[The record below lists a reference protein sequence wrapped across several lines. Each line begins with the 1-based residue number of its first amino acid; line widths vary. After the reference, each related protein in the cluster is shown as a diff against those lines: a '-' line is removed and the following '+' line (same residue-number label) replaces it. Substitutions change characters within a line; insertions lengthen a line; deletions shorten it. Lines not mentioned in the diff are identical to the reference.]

1 MNATTI
7 TSLTDRLG
15 SRALPEDHL
24 AAATASLDLHQAC
37 AAAGLNLSALPGVE
51 QPGQVDI
58 GSVSPQTAV
67 ALTRMIRRTIR
78 EALRVSERLRA
89 AICAHELD
97 MPEPYVHRGQIVLGE
112 IPLTTA
118 DHLVALLGGPQ
129 PDPDVELA
137 YWPEAQLLI
146 KRLCQAFKQ
155 ATRGGFLDPQF
166 YPDCLRCHSDAV
178 LACGSIPVVTAR
190 RLARALER
198 QLRAAA

>member
-15 SRALPEDHL
+15 SRTLPEDHL
-24 AAATASLDLHQAC
+24 AAATASLDLHHAC
-37 AAAGLNLSALPGVE
+37 AAAGLNLSVLPGVE
-51 QPGQVDI
+51 HPGQVDL
-58 GSVSPQTAV
+58 GSVGPETAV
-67 ALTRMIRRTIR
+67 ALTRMIRRTIKD
-78 EALRVSERLRA
+78 ALRASERLRA
-89 AICAHELD
+89 AICTHELD

-118 DHLVALLGGPQ
+118 DRLVGLLGGPQ
-129 PDPDVELA
+129 PDPDVELS

-155 ATRGGFLDPQF
+155 ATHGGFLDPQF
-166 YPDCLRCHSDAV
+166 HPDCLRCQSDAA
-178 LACGSIPVVTAR
+178 LACGSIPVMTAR

-198 QLRAAA
+198 QPRTAA